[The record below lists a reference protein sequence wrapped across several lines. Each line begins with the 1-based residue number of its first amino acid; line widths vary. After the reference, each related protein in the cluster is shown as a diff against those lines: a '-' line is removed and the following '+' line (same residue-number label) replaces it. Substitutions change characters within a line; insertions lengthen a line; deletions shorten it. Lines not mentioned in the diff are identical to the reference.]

1 VWSEG
6 ITNITAFDIRAARD
20 MGFVIKLLAVAER
33 TDAGVIVRV
42 HPAMVPREHP
52 LASVREAFN
61 AVFVEA
67 EGAGELM
74 FYGRGAGGAPTAS
87 AVLGDVVV
95 AARNR
100 LLGGRGPGQSV
111 YTKLPVLGIEQAPTR
126 YYVNLEV
133 TDRPGVLAS
142 IAGAFAENG
151 VSIQVVRQDGHG
163 EDAGLILRTHQATDL
178 ALRKTVE
185 ALRALPTVRN
195 VLGTMRVEGE
205 AGS

>member
-1 VWSEG
+1 
-6 ITNITAFDIRAARD
+6 
-20 MGFVIKLLAVAER
+20 
-33 TDAGVIVRV
+33 
-42 HPAMVPREHP
+42 MVPREHP

-111 YTKLPVLGIEQAPTR
+111 YSKLPVLGIDDAPTR

-142 IAGAFAENG
+142 IAGAFAEHG
-151 VSIQVVRQDGHG
+151 VSIQVVRQDGRG
-163 EDAGLILRTHQATDL
+163 DDAGLILRTHQATDQ
-178 ALRKTVE
+178 ALRDTVE
-185 ALRALPTVRN
+185 ALRALPTVRS

-205 AGS
+205 AAG